1 MINIKVSGQHARKI
15 NNPVIAADAV
25 NFVRLKAEFSEEW
38 NGLSKSYIF
47 THVENELSIQ
57 VESDAD
63 TVLFPHEVLVPG
75 TVTVGIKGT
84 KLAEDGSTLEV
95 RATHAVL
102 GYIVSFSGLSDN
114 IANSDLPTA
123 TVSEQLRGIIA
134 DGLPIY
140 FGSSVGSTQSGT
152 STAGGKGF
160 KVLAVSE
167 ASDDDSGTYT
177 LSSVTGLQTGM
188 EYAVNLVSPYYGGGV
203 ITAINATTNTITV
216 SGYHY
221 TALSTKGDNPDNFEI
236 ENYLIIPSRP
246 DLGDTDIGFCA
257 HASGI
262 GSIAQDKAAQAN
274 GYKNIAA
281 GQYANIDG
289 YENKGGYCAH
299 VEGYKNTAYGTISHV
314 EGTTNTE
321 AGSCNH
327 VEGRGNTVNGYL
339 SDVAGGEN
347 TVTGNLHDVSGQDHT
362 VTGHR
367 NTVRGQGHAPS
378 GYLQTVIGQYAKN
391 DTDKA
396 FILGW
401 GSGKSSRKNIATVD
415 KYGNLNLTGATNTSN
430 ITFSGTING
439 IAKAK
444 LNDDIAY
451 FYDNDYIYKTKLAR
465 EFNRWFT
472 VNNNTVEETTDGLKI
487 TPTTQDPQIVKT
499 FFTPIKAAS
508 YGVFAIKYK
517 MEKYDT
523 PSTNLPIKCYYTT
536 TSDPY
541 WGENKT
547 FYLGAAEADGNWHIA
562 EAFPFPTYLDSTNSV
577 VDKLRID
584 LPNTAE
590 TGKAVYIRYIG
601 FFNNEESL
609 DAFDANDDKDLYS
622 SLPTAETFTD
632 SYGDLNGTISLTSI
646 VLGAR
651 GIPSLANRY
660 TMQLSSD
667 FMRAMK
673 HYYNG
678 GTPTVMAYLLVKN
691 GAVVPSPQNVY
702 LEVDYDNNEI
712 TLDMFGGEDGYSFS
726 KAVILM
732 G

>member
-1 MINIKVSGQHARKI
+1 MINIKVDGQHARKI

-63 TVLFPHEVLVPG
+63 TVLFPHEVLLPG

-95 RATHAVL
+95 RATHAAL
-102 GYIVSFSGLSDN
+102 SYIVSSSGLSDN

-134 DGLPIY
+134 SASPLY
-140 FGSSVGSTQSGT
+140 FGSSVASVQTGT

-167 ASDDDSGTYT
+167 TDSDTGTYT

-188 EYAVNLVSPYYGGGV
+188 EYAVNLASSYYGGGV
-203 ITAINATTNTITV
+203 ITTVDGSTNTITV

-221 TALSTKGDNPDNFEI
+221 TPLSTKGDNPDNFEI
-236 ENYLIIPSRP
+236 ENYLVIPSRP

-257 HASGI
+257 NASGM
-262 GSIAQDKAAQAN
+262 GSIAQDKAARASGCDNVAAGKYADIN
-274 GYKNIAA
+274 GYKN
-281 GQYANIDG
+281 
-289 YENKGGYCAH
+289 KGGFCDH
-299 VEGYKNTAYGTISHV
+299 VEGYVNTAYGTISHV

-321 AGSCNH
+321 SGSGNH

-339 SDVAGGEN
+339 STVAGGEN
-347 TVTGNLHDVSGQDHT
+347 TVTGNLHDVSGQDHV

-367 NTVRGQGHAPS
+367 NTVRGQGHVPS
-378 GYLQTVIGQYAKN
+378 GYLQTVIGQYAEN

-415 KYGNLNLTGATNTSN
+415 RYGNLNLTGSTNTSN

-472 VNNNTVEETTDGLKI
+472 VNNNTVEEATDGLKI

-499 FFTPIKAAS
+499 FFTPIKAMS

-517 MEKYDT
+517 MEQYSGS
-523 PSTNLPIKCYYTT
+523 STNLPIKCYYTT
-536 TSDPY
+536 TADPY

-547 FYLGAAEADGNWHIA
+547 FILGNAVADDNWHIA
-562 EAFPFPTYLDSTNSV
+562 KAFPFPTYLDSTNSV
-577 VDKLRID
+577 IDKLRID

-590 TGKAVYIRYIG
+590 TYKAVYIRYIG
-601 FFNNEESL
+601 FFDDEASL

-622 SLPTAETFTD
+622 SLPTVDTFKD
-632 SYGDLNGTISLTSI
+632 GDLSGKISLNSI
-646 VLGAR
+646 ALNAYN
-651 GIPSLANRY
+651 IPSLANRY
-660 TMQLSSD
+660 TAQLSPD
-667 FMRAMK
+667 FMRSMK
-673 HYYNG
+673 HFYNG
-678 GTPTVMAYLLVKN
+678 RTPTVMDCLLVQN
-691 GAVVPSPQNVY
+691 GAVVPPPQNIY
-702 LEVDYDNNEI
+702 LEVDYDNNEV
-712 TLDMFGGEDGYSFS
+712 TFDMFGGESGYSFG
-726 KAVILM
+726 KAVILL